1 MTPVKCFLRA
11 KVLTANKIFN
21 KVEYTSKISNK
32 MTENSPQSRELD
44 AVKGGKNNP
53 FEALVKRL
61 DLMIRAR
68 YSLLYIVGA
77 EEEPIEAVIAQVAL
91 QVTPARRVLRWD
103 LVRGW
108 EDNGSGKG
116 SVMAALDRI
125 GKTAVEEYT
134 IFVLRDLHPVLKYP
148 YTDKNAPVVRELRNL
163 TRELKRSKKTIILTS
178 HALELPEELKEEVT
192 VIDFP
197 LPNVQE
203 IDSLISHVVEK
214 PQQLQVSGL
223 AREQLVKACQG
234 LSRARIGRVLA
245 KALAAKQQIN
255 ESDIDGVLEEKQQA
269 IRQTGILEFFNSR
282 ESLKSVGGLENLK
295 QWVKMRQDAFTD
307 EARRY
312 GIPNPKGVLLVGI
325 QGTGK
330 SLSAKTI
337 ASEWRLPL
345 LRLDTGRLFG
355 GIVGESESRVR
366 QMIQLAEAIAPCVLW
381 IDEID
386 KAFGNIISGGD
397 GDSGTSRRVFGSLIT
412 WMQEKTS
419 PVFIVATANNVR
431 ILPAELLRKGRFD
444 EIFFLNLPSESERQ
458 DIFKVHLQRLR
469 PTRLREFDLG
479 VLAKRAENFS
489 GAEIEQVVI
498 DGLYRA
504 FGTFVNGQ
512 RRDLMTEDILRSI
525 EDTVPLAAIARSQIE
540 DLKRWAAEAGAR
552 TASNDTHLIDELK
565 RYSQRR
571 RDAIDN

>member
-1 MTPVKCFLRA
+1 
-11 KVLTANKIFN
+11 
-21 KVEYTSKISNK
+21 
-32 MTENSPQSRELD
+32 MTENNPSPKELD
-44 AVKGGKNNP
+44 VVKGSKNNH

-77 EEEPIEAVIAQVAL
+77 EEEPVEAVIAQVAL
-91 QVTPARRVLRWD
+91 QVTPPRRVLFWD

-116 SVMAALDRI
+116 SVMAALDRVS
-125 GKTAVEEYT
+125 KTAVEEYT
-134 IFVLRDLHPVLKYP
+134 IFVLRDLHPTLKYP
-148 YTDKNAPVVRELRNL
+148 YSEKSAPVVRELRNL
-163 TRELKRSKKTIILTS
+163 TRELKRSKKTIVLTS
-178 HALELPEELKEEVT
+178 HTLELPEELKEEVT

-355 GIVGESESRVR
+355 GVVGESESRVR

-386 KAFGNIISGGD
+386 KAFGNIISGSD